1 MFTKCD
7 CFVLGPVPAGDNA
20 VVGASCNDPARVTD
34 MVIGETVGPPPVLT
48 DPDWL
53 SRDSQQREVGAL
65 GISGELNFH
74 WEDRSLGEKTPTFK
88 SQ

>member
-1 MFTKCD
+1 M
-7 CFVLGPVPAGDNA
+7 PAGDNA

-53 SRDSQQREVGAL
+53 WRDSQQREVGAL